1 MVCLFGIS
9 STHERKSSKIP
20 GKGARQKRKSS
31 LKGFYAVSR
40 LYFTQKAMDKYFA
53 AFRTK

>member
-31 LKGFYAVSR
+31 MKGFYAVSR